1 MITSDCEGTCKG
13 KTSRITVFIDQSEL
27 DNESVSKL
35 AKLIDK
41 KLGVKRVQIERNL
54 IG

>member
-1 MITSDCEGTCKG
+1 MISSDCKGTSRG
-13 KTSRITVFIDQSEL
+13 KTSRITIFVDQTEL
-27 DNESVSKL
+27 DVESVTKL
-35 AKLIDK
+35 AKLINK